1 LTPPPRSSTKN
12 QTEEENMAKQIDDL
26 TAEETAAALEHC
38 ARTYSGGC
46 DKCPIDDKCSGDG
59 VMMLHAAALLR
70 QQAAPAEAGP
80 MPWVELALRLL
91 ELQPL
96 DYRFRAKGAA
106 SNWASDLAQDTDL
119 LIAEYRKRQAGA

>member
-1 LTPPPRSSTKN
+1 MTPPPRSSTKN

-70 QQAAPAEAGP
+70 QRAAPTAQAEAGP
-80 MPWVELALRLL
+80 MPWALQIVLAMITSHIGN
-91 ELQPL
+91 PKMGTPNVMWYL
-96 DYRFRAKGAA
+96 DAA
-106 SNWASDLAQDTDL
+106 YEILA
-119 LIAEYRKRQAGA
+119 ECRKRQAGT

>member
-1 LTPPPRSSTKN
+1 MSKTYARDEIESAIRECSQGRGMSDCSACPLLHGG
-12 QTEEENMAKQIDDL
+12 ADC
-26 TAEETAAALEHC
+26 AEEFA
-38 ARTYSGGC
+38 
-46 DKCPIDDKCSGDG
+46 KF
-59 VMMLHAAALLR
+59 AAALLR

>member
-1 LTPPPRSSTKN
+1 MTPPPRSSTKN

-59 VMMLHAAALLR
+59 VMMLHAAALGG
-70 QQAAPAEAGP
+70 E
-80 MPWVELALRLL
+80 
-91 ELQPL
+91 
-96 DYRFRAKGAA
+96 
-106 SNWASDLAQDTDL
+106 
-119 LIAEYRKRQAGA
+119 